1 MFTAEDT
8 YGTRKRFE
16 FCRDLVQEI
25 RPRLVL
31 DVGCGT
37 GNQLTRPLAEAFPDV
52 QFIGVDPDEV
62 SIRYAQSLPPLPN
75 LQFGGTALLDRHA
88 SADLVIASE
97 VVEHVENPDQFLA
110 DLRRRL
116 PENGRLV
123 ITVPN
128 GYGPYEMVAAL
139 ECLLRILRIYW
150 VMRKIK
156 RWLLNQPAPERA
168 VMQDSL
174 AISPHLSFFSACRLK
189 RLFRNTGLR
198 IVRYQP
204 RTFLCGFGFDKLL
217 PRFGLCDWNAA
228 TADRLPKWCNS
239 AWMFV
244 LATTEAHPGQPFER
258 GMISKLRRRLNEAC
272 ARLD

>member
-16 FCRDLVQEI
+16 FCRVLVREM
-25 RPRLVL
+25 RPALVL

-37 GNQLTRPLAEAFPDV
+37 GTQLTRPLAEAFPEV
-52 QFIGVDPDEV
+52 RFIGVDPDEA
-62 SIRYAQSLPPLPN
+62 SIRHAQSLPALPN
-75 LQFGGTALLDRHA
+75 LQFGGAALLDSHLK
-88 SADLVIASE
+88 ADLVIASE
-97 VVEHVENPDQFLA
+97 VVEHVENPEQFLA

-139 ECLLRILRIYW
+139 ECLLRILRVYW

-174 AISPHLSFFSACRLK
+174 AISPHLSFFSVSCLQ
-189 RLFRNTGLR
+189 RLFHNTGLR

-217 PRFGLCDWNAA
+217 PRFGLCDWNAVV
-228 TADRLPKWCNS
+228 ADRLPQCCNS
-239 AWMFV
+239 AWMFI
-244 LATTEAHPGQPFER
+244 LASTEAHPGKPFER
-258 GMISKLRRRLNEAC
+258 GLLSRLRRRLNEAC
-272 ARLD
+272 ARLA

>member
-16 FCRDLVQEI
+16 FCRDLVREI
-25 RPRLVL
+25 RPALVL

-37 GNQLTRPLAEAFPDV
+37 GTQLTRPLAEAFPDV
-52 QFIGVDPDEV
+52 QFVGVDPDEV
-62 SIRYAQSLPPLPN
+62 SIRYAQSLPALPN
-75 LQFGGTALLDRHA
+75 LQFGGTALLDRHTRV
-88 SADLVIASE
+88 DLVIASE

-110 DLRRRL
+110 DLRCKL

-139 ECLLRILRIYW
+139 ECLLRILRVYW
-150 VMRKIK
+150 VMRKFK
-156 RWLLNQPAPERA
+156 RRLLNQPAPERA

-174 AISPHLSFFSACRLK
+174 AISPHLNFFSASCLQ
-189 RLFRNTGLR
+189 RLFCNSGLR
-198 IVRYQP
+198 VVRYQP

-217 PRFGLCDWNAA
+217 PRFGLCDWNASV
-228 TADRLPKWCNS
+228 ADRLPKWCNS

-244 LATTEAHPGQPFER
+244 LTPAEARPGKPFKR
-258 GMISKLRRRLNEAC
+258 SLLSRLRRRLNEAC
-272 ARLD
+272 ARLA

>member
-16 FCRDLVQEI
+16 FCRDLVRET
-25 RPRLVL
+25 RPALVL

-37 GNQLTRPLAEAFPDV
+37 GTQLTRPLAEAFPDV
-52 QFIGVDPDEV
+52 QFVGVDPDDV
-62 SIRYAQSLPPLPN
+62 SIRYAQSLPALPN
-75 LQFGGTALLDRHA
+75 LQFGGTALLERHLRA
-88 SADLVIASE
+88 NLVIASE
-97 VVEHVENPDQFLA
+97 VVEHVENPDLFLA

-123 ITVPN
+123 ITAPN
-128 GYGPYEMVAAL
+128 GYGPYEMAAAV
-139 ECLLRILRIYW
+139 ECLLRILRVYW
-150 VMRKIK
+150 LMRKIK

-174 AISPHLSFFSACRLK
+174 AVSPHLSFFSAGCLE
-189 RLFRNTGLR
+189 RLFRRSGLR
-198 IVRYQP
+198 IVHYRP

-228 TADRLPKWCNS
+228 IADRLPMFCNS

-244 LATTEAHPGQPFER
+244 LAATDARPGKPFER
-258 GMISKLRRRLNEAC
+258 GLLSKLRRRLNEAC

>member
-16 FCRDLVQEI
+16 FCRDLVREI
-25 RPRLVL
+25 RPALVL

-37 GNQLTRPLAEAFPDV
+37 GTQLTRPLAEAFPDI
-52 QFIGVDPDEV
+52 QFVGVDPDEV
-62 SIRYAQSLPPLPN
+62 SIRYAQSLPALLN
-75 LQFGGTALLDRHA
+75 LQFGGTELLDRHTR
-88 SADLVIASE
+88 ADLVIASE

-128 GYGPYEMVAAL
+128 GYGPYEMVAAI

-156 RWLLNQPAPERA
+156 RRLLRQPAPERA

-174 AISPHLSFFSACRLK
+174 AISPHLSFFSAACLQ
-189 RLFRNTGLR
+189 RLFSITGLR

-217 PRFGLCDWNAA
+217 PRFGLCDWNASV
-228 TADRLPKWCNS
+228 ADRLPRWCNS

-244 LATTEAHPGQPFER
+244 LTPAEARPGKPFER
-258 GMISKLRRRLNEAC
+258 GLLSRLRRRLNEAC
-272 ARLD
+272 ARLA

>member
-16 FCRDLVQEI
+16 FCRELVQEI
-25 RPRLVL
+25 RPALVL

-37 GNQLTRPLAEAFPDV
+37 GTQLTRPLAEAFPEI
-52 QFIGVDPDEV
+52 QFIGVDPDDV
-62 SIRYAQSLPPLPN
+62 SIRYAQSLPALPN
-75 LQFGGTALLDRHA
+75 LRFGGTALLDHHTR
-88 SADLVIASE
+88 ADLVIASE
-97 VVEHVENPDQFLA
+97 VVEHVENPHQFLT

-156 RWLLNQPAPERA
+156 RWLMRQPAPERA

-174 AISPHLSFFSACRLK
+174 AVSPHLNFFSTACLQ
-189 RLFRNTGLR
+189 RLFLSAGLR

-217 PRFGLCDWNAA
+217 PRFSLCDWNASV
-228 TADRLPKWCNS
+228 ADQLPQWCNS

-244 LATTEAHPGQPFER
+244 LTTTEAHAAKPFGR
-258 GMISKLRRRLNEAC
+258 GLLSRLRRRLNETC

>member
-16 FCRDLVQEI
+16 FCRELVQKI
-25 RPRLVL
+25 RPALVL

-37 GNQLTRPLAEAFPDV
+37 GTQLTRPLAEAFPEI
-52 QFIGVDPDEV
+52 QFIGVDPDAV
-62 SIRYAQSLPPLPN
+62 SIRYAQSLPALPN
-75 LQFGGTALLDRHA
+75 LQFGGVDLLNRHPK
-88 SADLVIASE
+88 ADLVIASE
-97 VVEHVENPDQFLA
+97 VVEHVENPDQFLS
-110 DLRRRL
+110 DLRRKL

-128 GYGPYEMVAAL
+128 GYGPYEIVAAL
-139 ECLLRILRIYW
+139 ECVLRILRVYW

-156 RWLLNQPAPERA
+156 RWLMRQPAPERA

-174 AISPHLSFFSACRLK
+174 AVSPHLNFFSTPCLR
-189 RLFRNTGLR
+189 RLFFNAGLR

-217 PRFGLCDWNAA
+217 PRFGLCDWNADV
-228 TADRLPKWCNS
+228 ADRLPQWCNS

-244 LATTEAHPGQPFER
+244 LTTTEAHAAKPFVR
-258 GMISKLRRRLNEAC
+258 GFLARLRRRLNETC

>member
-16 FCRDLVQEI
+16 FCRDLLREI
-25 RPRLVL
+25 RPALVL

-37 GNQLTRPLAEAFPDV
+37 GTQLTRPLAEIFPDV
-52 QFIGVDPDEV
+52 QFIGIDPDAV
-62 SIRYAQSLPPLPN
+62 SIRYAQSLPALPN
-75 LQFGGTALLDRHA
+75 LQFGGMELLDRHA
-88 SADLVIASE
+88 RADLVIASE

-110 DLRRRL
+110 DLRRRI
-116 PENGRLV
+116 PENGRLL

-139 ECLLRILRIYW
+139 ECLLRILRVYW
-150 VMRKIK
+150 VMRKFK

-174 AISPHLSFFSACRLK
+174 AISPHLNFFSSMALMQ
-189 RLFRNTGLR
+189 LFRSAGLQV
-198 IVRYQP
+198 IDYKP

-217 PRFGLCDWNAA
+217 ARFGLRDWNA
-228 TADRLPKWCNS
+228 TVADRLPRCCNS

-244 LATTEAHPGQPFER
+244 LATTEARPGKPFAR
-258 GMISKLRRRLNEAC
+258 GLLSRLRRRLNEAC

>member
-16 FCRDLVQEI
+16 FCHDLVRET
-25 RPRLVL
+25 RPALVL

-37 GNQLTRPLAEAFPDV
+37 GTQLTRPLAEAFPDI
-52 QFIGVDPDEV
+52 QFVGVDPDEV
-62 SIRYAQSLPPLPN
+62 SIRYAQSLPALPN
-75 LQFGGTALLDRHA
+75 LQFGGTALLDRHTH
-88 SADLVIASE
+88 ADLVIASE

-139 ECLLRILRIYW
+139 ECLLRILRVYW
-150 VMRKIK
+150 VMRKTK
-156 RWLLNQPAPERA
+156 RRLLRQPAPERT

-174 AISPHLSFFSACRLK
+174 AISPHLNFFSSAALMQ
-189 RLFRNTGLR
+189 LFRGAGLQV
-198 IVRYQP
+198 INYKP
-204 RTFLCGFGFDKLL
+204 RTFLCGLGFDKLL
-217 PRFGLCDWNAA
+217 PRFGLCDWNA
-228 TADRLPKWCNS
+228 TVADGLPRWCNS

-244 LATTEAHPGQPFER
+244 LATTDARPGKPFER
-258 GMISKLRRRLNEAC
+258 GLLSRLRRRLNEAC